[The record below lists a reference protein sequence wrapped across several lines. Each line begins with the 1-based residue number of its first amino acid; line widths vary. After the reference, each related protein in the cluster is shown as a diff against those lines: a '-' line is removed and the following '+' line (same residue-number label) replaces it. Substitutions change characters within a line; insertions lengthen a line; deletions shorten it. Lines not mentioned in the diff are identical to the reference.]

1 MEIKVVEKSK
11 KRFIFDLVGADHTF
25 SNALKKELWNDKSI
39 KVSAYSI
46 AHPLIGIP
54 RFIVETEDKEPEKAL
69 LDAVKRLQ
77 KKNEQFLE
85 LAKKIRISTS

>member
-11 KRFIFDLVGADHTF
+11 KKLIFDLVGADHTF

-39 KVSAYSI
+39 KVSAYNV

-54 RFIVETEDKEPEKAL
+54 RFIVETDDKDPEKVL
-69 LDAVKRLQ
+69 IDAAKRLQ

-85 LAKKIRISTS
+85 GAKKIKA

>member
-1 MEIKVVEKSK
+1 MELKVFEKSK
-11 KRFIFDLVGADHTF
+11 KRVVFDLIGVDHTF

-39 KVSAYSI
+39 KISAYNI
-46 AHPLIGIP
+46 EHPLIGIP
-54 RFIVETEDKEPEKAL
+54 RFIIETDDKDPEKAL

-85 LAKKIRISTS
+85 GVKKIKV

>member
-1 MEIKVVEKSK
+1 MEIKIVEKSK
-11 KRFIFDLVGADHTF
+11 KKLIFELVGADHTF

-39 KVSAYSI
+39 KISAYNI
-46 AHPLIGIP
+46 EHPLIGIP
-54 RFIVETEDKEPEKAL
+54 RFIVEADDKDPEKVL

-85 LAKKIRISTS
+85 GAKKFKA

>member
-1 MEIKVVEKSK
+1 MEIRVVEKSK
-11 KRFIFDLVGADHTF
+11 KKMIFELVGADHTF

-39 KVSAYSI
+39 KVSAYNI

-54 RFIVETEDKEPEKAL
+54 QFIVETDDKDPEKTL

-77 KKNEQFLE
+77 KKNEQFVE
-85 LAKKIRISTS
+85 GAKKFKV